1 MVEQS
6 YLDTADLILEGDGKD
21 ISNLPRLFIW
31 GLVEAEREKQL
42 LRSVDMARV

>member
-6 YLDTADLILEGDGKD
+6 YLDTADLILEGESED
-21 ISNLPRLFIW
+21 ILNLPRLFVW

-42 LRSVDMARV
+42 LRSIGMVRV